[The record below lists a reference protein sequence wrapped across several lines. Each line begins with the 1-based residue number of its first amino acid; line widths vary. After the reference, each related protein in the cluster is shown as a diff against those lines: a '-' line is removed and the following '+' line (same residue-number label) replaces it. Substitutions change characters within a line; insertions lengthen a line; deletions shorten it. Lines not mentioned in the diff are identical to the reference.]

1 MYTAGL
7 QMFASQNDS
16 VYFRKRVLMGLSK
29 RPWHHKREHL
39 KESPRGKAGSK
50 RRKAHNVR
58 PKLTLFQRC
67 SFFFLFIARRPT
79 GSIRDSCVG
88 NKFHARTSH
97 EYIFYYFPS
106 LPFFSPNWHGIH
118 TYFTFYYFLRTCCSW
133 RRRAILGALRLNDFK
148 GFSWGFQRYLRY
160 LRDYIAREDQFQ
172 TYIFMLKSRQ
182 YFNFSQCS
190 LAIRLM
196 FERWYLLDGDFC
208 FRYAI
213 VSGSEMRKK

>member
-29 RPWHHKREHL
+29 RPWHHKRKHL

-50 RRKAHNVR
+50 RRKAHNIR

-67 SFFFLFIARRPT
+67 SFFFLFIACRPT

-148 GFSWGFQRYLRY
+148 GFSWGFQRYLRDSHV
-160 LRDYIAREDQFQ
+160 RI
-172 TYIFMLKSRQ
+172 IFRLTFSCLNRVNILISRNVRWQ
-182 YFNFSQCS
+182 YVWCS
-190 LAIRLM
+190 NGDIFLM
-196 FERWYLLDGDFC
+196 ATFVFVTL
-208 FRYAI
+208 
-213 VSGSEMRKK
+213 S